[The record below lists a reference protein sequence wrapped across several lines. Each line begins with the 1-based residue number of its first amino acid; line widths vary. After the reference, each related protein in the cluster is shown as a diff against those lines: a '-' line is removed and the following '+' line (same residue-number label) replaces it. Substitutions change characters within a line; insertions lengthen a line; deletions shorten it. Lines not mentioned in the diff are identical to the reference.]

1 MTALLSEKFP
11 QWLCAECARKLE
23 TAYELV
29 MQAKETHNLWMRKLD
44 DETKDQDAE
53 LQGLEALECLKE
65 TPIHLFDIEGVTIKT
80 EELDQTPSVARKD
93 PLVRPRIVKRSI
105 THFSGSD
112 DDPEDVPI
120 RQTRKHSA
128 FSVQK
133 LHICNICNKAFR
145 YVTNLYRHRQRDHGA
160 PGKPRTEWVML
171 CFIVLYFT

>member
-1 MTALLSEKFP
+1 M
-11 QWLCAECARKLE
+11 
-23 TAYELV
+23 AYELV

-44 DETKDQDAE
+44 EETKDRDVE
-53 LQGLEALECLKE
+53 SQGLEALECLKE

-105 THFSGSD
+105 THYSDAD
-112 DDPEDVPI
+112 DDQDDVPL
-120 RQTRKHSA
+120 RQTRKHLA

-133 LHICNICNKAFR
+133 LHICSICNKAFR

-160 PGKPRTEWVML
+160 PGKPGTEWVTVI
-171 CFIVLYFT
+171 FIHLDFT